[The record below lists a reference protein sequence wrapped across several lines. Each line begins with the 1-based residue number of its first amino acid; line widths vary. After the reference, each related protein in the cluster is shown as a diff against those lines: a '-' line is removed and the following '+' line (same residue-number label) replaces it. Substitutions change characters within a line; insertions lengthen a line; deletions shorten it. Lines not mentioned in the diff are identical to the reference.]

1 MKNVFLIIFSTISIL
16 SFGQLSSNK
25 QKLIKPLLTIDYAE
39 SENVGA
45 GGEYSEAYRSFE
57 NVKAKLSNQ
66 DLLILAKNSSNS
78 LRFYSCIELV
88 HRNDKEIVNLYK
100 YYRDYPL
107 KMKYLNGCLGSDENV
122 ADLIYQEYQ
131 NIFDIKKTLEFELS
145 KLSKKEIEENS
156 VYKDWQNVLDSTNKK
171 ITSEFLNTF
180 EQISKMKK
188 ESDEIDEW
196 KSRQKLKK

>member
-1 MKNVFLIIFSTISIL
+1 MKNIFLIVFSTISIF

-25 QKLIKPLLTIDYAE
+25 QKLILPLLKIDYAE
-39 SENVGA
+39 SKNIGE
-45 GGEYSEAYRSFE
+45 GGEYSSIYRSFE

-88 HRNDKEIVNLYK
+88 HRNDKEIVNIYK

-107 KMKYLNGCLGSDENV
+107 KMKYLNGCLGSNENV

-156 VYKDWQNVLDSTNKK
+156 VIK
-171 ITSEFLNTF
+171 IG
-180 EQISKMKK
+180 KMFWIPLTRK
-188 ESDEIDEW
+188 
-196 KSRQKLKK
+196 